1 MKATSKQEFFEL
13 LEYELKRLG
22 IEDTENI
29 FADFEEHFADGAML
43 GVPESVTAD
52 ELGDIKEIARSYLNL
67 ESSRLNSIMARD
79 IERTKISLT
88 KEGHSVPAD
97 LSLVKEQPQDIQDVL
112 NSDNIRSITPEHLT
126 SEVYPQS
133 VPTNSQS
140 VDGAAGSNGIF
151 DGAANAQ
158 YAGGSFGTEQNN
170 SQSSSQNASQ
180 SSTEKTVGAAFSEAG
195 KAAAEAAKVT
205 GHAIAEAFSSG
216 KVKTAVT
223 EAGKSAAEAVK
234 TASKSAADAIN
245 KAKADHERKHAQHS
259 DNSACADEPVSDAA
273 ASDECSSAQYSDKF
287 SEEQNQSAQNV
298 NLKKKKSKEHKQ
310 FSEISDFKG
319 MKANV
324 DGGRLAAAIVLDIF
338 LWSWLLPTIV
348 SCVISLFCL
357 GVKIMG
363 ESFSDAFA
371 SPYHWISGLF
381 LFVALLSLGAIII
394 VFSVFLVKKV
404 WQLVKYVIITHY
416 KAVYNV

>member
-13 LEYELKRLG
+13 LDYELKRLG

-97 LSLVKEQPQDIQDVL
+97 LSLVKEQPQDIQDIL
-112 NSDNIRSITPEHLT
+112 NSDNICSITPEHIT

-133 VPTNSQS
+133 VPTGSQT
-140 VDGAAGSNGIF
+140 VNGSQNGIF

-158 YAGGSFGTEQNN
+158 YAGGSFDAEQNT
-170 SQSSSQNASQ
+170 SQQASQNAYQ
-180 SSTEKTVGAAFSEAG
+180 NAAGGTTEKTVGAAFSEAG

-234 TASKSAADAIN
+234 TASKTATDAIN
-245 KAKADHERKHAQHS
+245 KAKSDHERKHANNQEADAS
-259 DNSACADEPVSDAA
+259 ANDNNSGV
-273 ASDECSSAQYSDKF
+273 QYGDKF
-287 SEEQNQSAQNV
+287 SEEQGQSAQNV
-298 NLKKKKSKEHKQ
+298 NLKKNKNKEHKP
-310 FSEISDFKG
+310 FSDFSDFKG
-319 MKANV
+319 MKANI
-324 DGGRLAAAIVLDIF
+324 DGGRLAGAIVLDVF
-338 LWSWLLPTIV
+338 LWSWLLPTIA
-348 SCVISLFCL
+348 SCVISLFFL
-357 GVKIMG
+357 GVKIIG
-363 ESFSDAFA
+363 GSFGDAFA
-371 SPYHWISGLF
+371 STYHWISGLF
-381 LFVALLSLGAIII
+381 LLVALLSLGAIII
-394 VFSVFLVKKV
+394 VFSVFLVKKFL
-404 WQLVKYVIITHY
+404 QLVKYVIITHY

>member
-13 LEYELKRLG
+13 LDYELKRLG

-97 LSLVKEQPQDIQDVL
+97 LSLVKEQPQDIQDIL
-112 NSDNIRSITPEHLT
+112 NSDNICSITPEHIT

-133 VPTNSQS
+133 VPTGSQTVNGS
-140 VDGAAGSNGIF
+140 AAQSNGIF

-158 YAGGSFGTEQNN
+158 YAGGSFDAEQNS
-170 SQSSSQNASQ
+170 SQQASQNAYQ
-180 SSTEKTVGAAFSEAG
+180 NAGGGTTEKTVGAAFSEAG
-195 KAAAEAAKVT
+195 KAAAEAAKIT
-205 GHAIAEAFSSG
+205 GHAIAEAFSQS
-216 KVKTAVT
+216 KVKSAVT

-245 KAKADHERKHAQHS
+245 KAKSDHERKHANNQ
-259 DNSACADEPVSDAA
+259 DAA
-273 ASDECSSAQYSDKF
+273 APTNDDNSVQYSDKF
-287 SEEQNQSAQNV
+287 SEEQSQSAQNV
-298 NLKKKKSKEHKQ
+298 KLKKNKEHKP
-310 FSEISDFKG
+310 FSDFSDFKG
-319 MKANV
+319 MKANIN
-324 DGGRLAAAIVLDIF
+324 GGRLAGAIVLDIF
-338 LWSWLLPTIV
+338 LWSWLLPTIA
-348 SCVISLFCL
+348 SCVISLFFL
-357 GVKIMG
+357 GVKVMG
-363 ESFSDAFA
+363 SSFGEAFA
-371 SPYHWISGLF
+371 SNYHWISGLF
-381 LFVALLSLGAIII
+381 LLVALLSLGAIII
-394 VFSVFLVKKV
+394 VFSVFLVKKFL
-404 WQLVKYVIITHY
+404 QLVKYVIITHY